1 MKRDAAELP
10 PRPNNWFSVTLH
22 DVAPATQARCEALIA
37 RIERIA
43 PISLTLLVVPHYHGE
58 PSTAAFEQW
67 LDGRQ
72 HGGDELAL
80 HGLTHRDDAAPPRG
94 WLDHARRRWYTAGE
108 GEFAAI
114 DIAEAT
120 RRLNAGRR
128 WFAARRWP
136 LHGFVAPAWLL
147 GNGAWRALQRQPLR
161 YTCTR
166 TALHLLPDA
175 ARAAAPDAARA
186 PSRDTTRTPYRVH
199 GSSIV
204 YSTRARWRRWL
215 SLPWNEVVARRASA
229 EAWMRFEL
237 HPADAEHDDVCAAIS
252 QWIARAL
259 AQGREPLTLA
269 AVAERVRAGAWI
281 D

>member
-10 PRPNNWFSVTLH
+10 QTWFSVTVH
-22 DVAPATQARCEALIA
+22 DVAPATQARCEALLA

-43 PISLTLLVVPHYHGE
+43 PIRFTLLVVPYYHGQ
-58 PSTAAFEQW
+58 PSTGSFEQW
-67 LDGRQ
+67 LDGRL

-80 HGLTHRDDAAPPRG
+80 HGLTHRDDASVPRG

-114 DIAEAT
+114 DFAEAT

-136 LHGFVAPAWLL
+136 LRGFVAPAWLL
-147 GNGAWRALQRQPLR
+147 GDGAWRALQRQPLR

-166 TALHLLPDA
+166 TALQLLPHAVRGPRRARDA
-175 ARAAAPDAARA
+175 ALPTSPGAPAAHMLRAR
-186 PSRDTTRTPYRVH
+186 
-199 GSSIV
+199 SIV

-215 SLPWNEVVARRASA
+215 SLPWNEVVARSASA
-229 EAWMRFEL
+229 GPWMRFEL

-252 QWIARAL
+252 QWIERAL
-259 AQGREPLTLA
+259 AQRRSPLTLA
-269 AVAERVRAGAWI
+269 AVAERLRERAWI

>member
-1 MKRDAAELP
+1 MT
-10 PRPNNWFSVTLH
+10 VH
-22 DVAPATQARCEALIA
+22 DVAPATQARCEALLA

-43 PISLTLLVVPHYHGE
+43 PIRCTLLVVPHYHGE
-58 PSTAAFEQW
+58 PSTAPFEQW
-67 LDGRQ
+67 LERRL
-72 HGGDELAL
+72 HSGDELAL

-136 LHGFVAPAWLL
+136 LRGFVAPAWLL
-147 GNGAWRALQRQPLR
+147 GDGAWRALQRQPLR

-166 TALHLLPDA
+166 TALQLLPHA
-175 ARAAAPDAARA
+175 VRTA
-186 PSRDTTRTPYRVH
+186 PSAAHAAVPSMRGR
-199 GSSIV
+199 SIV

-215 SLPWNEVVARRASA
+215 SLPWNEWVARDAIDRP
-229 EAWMRFEL
+229 WMRFEL
-237 HPADAEHDDVCAAIS
+237 HPSDAAHDDVCGAIS
-252 QWIARAL
+252 QWLARAL
-259 AQGREPLTLA
+259 AQQREPLTLA
-269 AVAERVRAGAWI
+269 ALAERLRAGAWLG
-281 D
+281 